1 MSEVVEQAR
10 IYAAE
15 AHPRIDQRRKYSN
28 QAYDEHLRY
37 DGLVKYLFRGKG
49 VCCRKKTKR
58 NSIKKLVSIYLM
70 ISFVGILTGQC
81 HAESNGYPITDP
93 FAATVIG
100 TPTAYQA
107 SLPKHVPIKM
117 FELPS
122 IHLVPDIFWY
132 SNGLRFSAALQETKA
147 PLIFNIG
154 GTGTAFD
161 SMTMVKL
168 QKALYQAGFHVVNLS
183 SPTHINFQ
191 INGSQSNLPGFLP
204 DDAKDLHRVMSKAYE
219 KIKDD
224 IDVSEFHVM
233 GYSLGAAHAAFV
245 AHLDKTLNT
254 FNLQKVYMINPPVSL
269 YNSVTVLDKMLN
281 DNVEGG
287 AKGIGKY
294 IDNAITRL
302 AASYEPKEGMRFDGD
317 FLYRAYNSWPASKRG
332 VGPEGRHGAAA
343 LIGITFRLTSGSMVF
358 AGDLMSESHYIIP
371 KDHVFSR
378 HQPLNYYAQASH
390 GVSFSN
396 YVDDMIIPHLKAK
409 YPGQSREDFIQA
421 ASLQHIEDF
430 LKSYPKVGVVTNRDE
445 IILAS
450 GELEYMESLFGERIT
465 IYDHGG
471 HCGNMTSQVNINHMV
486 DFFMEASL

>member
-1 MSEVVEQAR
+1 
-10 IYAAE
+10 
-15 AHPRIDQRRKYSN
+15 
-28 QAYDEHLRY
+28 
-37 DGLVKYLFRGKG
+37 
-49 VCCRKKTKR
+49 
-58 NSIKKLVSIYLM
+58 M
-70 ISFVGILTGQC
+70 ISFIGILAGQC

-107 SLPKHVPIKM
+107 SLPKYIPIQL

-122 IHLVPDIFWY
+122 IHPVPDIFWY

-154 GTGTAFD
+154 GTGAAFD
-161 SMTMVKL
+161 SMAMVKL

-191 INGSQSNLPGFLP
+191 INASQSNLPGFLP
-204 DDAKDLHRVMSKAYE
+204 DDAKDLHRVMLQAYE
-219 KIKDD
+219 KIKGD

-245 AHLDKTLNT
+245 AHLDKTLKA
-254 FNLQKVYMINPPVSL
+254 FNFQKVYMINPPVSL
-269 YNSVTVLDKMLN
+269 YSSVTILDKMLH

-287 AKGIGKY
+287 AKGVGKF
-294 IDNAITRL
+294 INNAITRL
-302 AASYEPKEGMRFDGD
+302 AASYQPKEGMRFDGD
-317 FLYRAYNSWPASKRG
+317 FLYHAYNSLSASQRG

-343 LIGITFRLTSGSMVF
+343 LIGISFRLTSGSMVF
-358 AGDLMSESHYIIP
+358 VGDLMSESHYIIP
-371 KDHVFSR
+371 KDQTFSR
-378 HQPLNYYAQASH
+378 HEPLNYYAQASH
-390 GVSFSN
+390 AVSFAN
-396 YVDDMIIPHLKAK
+396 YVDDMMIPYLKTK
-409 YPGQSREDFIQA
+409 YPERSREDFIQA
-421 ASLQHIEDF
+421 ASLRHIEDF

-450 GELEYMESLFGERIT
+450 GELAYMESLFGERIT

-471 HCGNMTSQVNINHMV
+471 HCGNMISQVNINHMV
-486 DFFMEASL
+486 DFFMEKSL